1 MKSIDELGL
10 DQIVAEPTH
19 GENTVD
25 SSNIETTGNIQAIPG
40 ISDHTAVY
48 CELKLNRRTES
59 GSVRH
64 PVFLYDKLKIDISD
78 FQIDSSNPHFNSVQE
93 NYK

>member
-10 DQIVAEPTH
+10 DQIVTEPTRE
-19 GENTVD
+19 ENTVD
-25 SSNIETTGNIQAIPG
+25 LIFSSNIETTGNIQAITG

-64 PVFLYDKLKIDISD
+64 PVFLYDK
-78 FQIDSSNPHFNSVQE
+78 PT
-93 NYK
+93 